1 MDDFVIS
8 NLNESR
14 NEWCSRLVSIF
25 TPLVADGIR
34 SIFDEAWKMCVTN
47 EEVNKY
53 LMTFQ
58 NLLSHIP
65 KWNNSIIE
73 QEKTRIIERSGC
85 NYLEDLVTCVH
96 IIQLKIMTCIRV
108 GNKQKKIDI
117 TIPKL
122 DVFIH
127 KVYILVARKV
137 YSNVHLFEKNISPLQ
152 QQKNNRELEI
162 IIQECIMNTIRESIP
177 TEEIIRAYMDES
189 IEQEEEVYIENIEE
203 PEEKEAMDGSESS
216 PENEVKTSSQV
227 ELEKEEKLKEIID
240 AHETEEPP
248 KTVSTIE
255 NANPE
260 EKVTSTTLSF
270 NDIDSVLDSMNSVK
284 KVEAPKDIEHL
295 EEISTNRALEQKMQ
309 EEEDDFERLKVDTT
323 QDLKLMD
330 FDVLED
336 QAIKNLDNDS
346 LVLNDI
352 DELPAVAFY

>member
-25 TPLVADGIR
+25 TPLVADGVR

-127 KVYILVARKV
+127 RVYILVARKV

-203 PEEKEAMDGSESS
+203 PEEKETTGGSESAL
-216 PENEVKTSSQV
+216 ENEAKTYSQV

-248 KTVSTIE
+248 KIVSTIE

-270 NDIDSVLDSMNSVK
+270 NDIDSVLDSMNSIK
-284 KVEAPKDIEHL
+284 NIEAPKDIEHL

>member
-25 TPLVADGIR
+25 TPLVADGVQ

-127 KVYILVARKV
+127 KVYILVARKI

-152 QQKNNRELEI
+152 QQKNHRELEI

-203 PEEKEAMDGSESS
+203 PEEKENVVGGESADQEQLS
-216 PENEVKTSSQV
+216 TPSQI
-227 ELEKEEKLKEIID
+227 EQEKEEKLKEIIE
-240 AHETEEPP
+240 AHESEEPP
-248 KTVSTIE
+248 KTVSTIQD
-255 NANPE
+255 ADPE
-260 EKVTSTTLSF
+260 EKVTTTTLSF
-270 NDIDSVLDSMNSVK
+270 NDIDSVLDSMNSIK
-284 KVEAPKDIEHL
+284 KVDAPKDIEHL
-295 EEISTNRALEQKMQ
+295 EEISTNRALEQRMQ
-309 EEEDDFERLKVDTT
+309 EDEDDFERLKVDTSEN
-323 QDLKLMD
+323 LKLMD

-336 QAIKNLDNDS
+336 QAMKSLDNDS

-352 DELPAVAFY
+352 QELPAVAF

>member
-152 QQKNNRELEI
+152 QQNNNRELEI

-203 PEEKEAMDGSESS
+203 PEEKEAMGGSESS

-284 KVEAPKDIEHL
+284 MIEAPKDIEHL

-352 DELPAVAFY
+352 DELPAVAF